1 MATYRLYM
9 RDGTVKEFKDRGRP
23 GGSYSQTLRYETDF
37 VVITDCYG
45 GETAFPSKD
54 IREIQKDATQGAW

>member
-9 RDGTVKEFKDRGRP
+9 RDGTVKEFIDRGRP
-23 GGSYSQTLRYETDF
+23 GGSYAQSLRYETGF

-45 GETAFPSKD
+45 GETSIPTGD
-54 IREIQKDATQGAW
+54 IREITKEATQGAW